1 MPAWRLL
8 SADPLIRITVAAL
21 LLLAAEFG
29 GAGLFSALE
38 SRYGDLLLR
47 LHAAQQQPDPD
58 IVIVDIDERSL
69 DQMAPLVGRYPWPR
83 AVFAELI
90 EGMARQ
96 RPAAIVF
103 DIMFTDADLMR
114 PEGDQWLVE
123 AAQQHRNT
131 YFPLA
136 RLEGGDAQGV
146 PLAQYGELL
155 GIERGP
161 RAREEARVALLLP
174 LPALAETG
182 RLGAINYAE
191 DADGIGRRYHLYLDA
206 DGWHI
211 PSLPARVAKDLGY
224 ALPPQPDLLLNWRGP
239 ALSYTRIPL
248 FDLYD
253 DLARSQPQRPADEL
267 SGKIVIIGTTA
278 AGQHDL
284 RSTAMGSV
292 YPAVEL
298 IATTLD
304 NLKHGDALRA
314 AASPIAPFVT
324 LLLLATLFALFRR
337 HVNPL
342 RIGLGLLI
350 ATPLFA
356 AVQYGT
362 LQLRWVLPL
371 FTPLV
376 FGWLYYVA
384 AALHA
389 WLREKRERERSVQI
403 FSRFLDPR
411 VVQDL
416 VARGESALALKS
428 QSRQLTVLF
437 SDIRGFTT
445 LSEQHTAEEIVD
457 LLNDYF
463 SRQVQV
469 IFEHG
474 GTMDKF
480 IGDAIMAFWG
490 APVDDPAQAVH
501 TVSAALAMCDTLE
514 EFRRHLGP
522 SGAHFDVGIGIHT
535 GPAVVGFIGSANRLD
550 YTAIGDTVNL
560 ASRIEGQTKGVARV
574 LVSADTRTL
583 CGAAFDFIDHGS
595 YKVKGRTQE
604 VRLYEPHR
612 KQTDTSG
619 KIRDTGE

>member
-1 MPAWRLL
+1 MLTDTLNRLTL
-8 SADPLIRITVAAL
+8 AAL
-21 LLLAAEFG
+21 LLLAIEFG
-29 GAGLFSALE
+29 GGGLLSTLE
-38 SRYGDLLLR
+38 YRYGDLLLR
-47 LHAAQQQPDPD
+47 QHAAQQQPDPD

-69 DQMAPLVGRYPWPR
+69 DQMAPLAGRYPWPR
-83 AVFAELI
+83 AVFAELL

-96 RPAAIVF
+96 QPAAVVF
-103 DIMFTDADLMR
+103 DILFSDADVMN
-114 PEGDQWLVE
+114 PDGDAWLAEV
-123 AAQQHRNT
+123 ARQQGKVF
-131 YFPLA
+131 FPML
-136 RLEGGDAQGV
+136 RLSGGDAQGV
-146 PLAQYGELL
+146 PLAQYGALL
-155 GIERGP
+155 SIERGP
-161 RAREEARVALLLP
+161 QARDDARAALLLP

-182 RLGAINYAE
+182 RLGAINYTE
-191 DADGIGRRYHLYLDA
+191 DADGVGRRYHLYLDA
-206 DGWHI
+206 QGWRI
-211 PSLPARVAKDLGY
+211 PSLPARVAKDLGH
-224 ALPPQPDLLLNWRGP
+224 AIPPQPDLLLNWRGP
-239 ALSYTRIPL
+239 ALSYTRISL

-253 DLARSQPQRPADEL
+253 DLARSAPQRPADEL
-267 SGKIVIIGTTA
+267 TGKLVIIGSTA
-278 AGQHDL
+278 AGLHDL
-284 RSTAMGSV
+284 RSTAMGSL
-292 YPAVEL
+292 YPAVEI
-298 IATTLD
+298 IATALD

-314 AASPIAPFVT
+314 TPAVAAPFAA
-324 LLLLATLFALFRR
+324 LLLLGALFFAFQR
-337 HVNPL
+337 HINPL

-356 AVQYGT
+356 AVQYGA

-416 VARGESALALKS
+416 VAKGESALALKS

-469 IFEHG
+469 IFRHN

-490 APVDDPAQAVH
+490 APVDDADQAINA
-501 TVSAALAMCDTLE
+501 VSAALEMCDTLE
-514 EFRRHLGP
+514 DFRRHLGP
-522 SGAHFDVGIGIHT
+522 SGEHFDVGIGIHT

-574 LVSADTRTL
+574 LISADTRAL
-583 CGAAFDFIDHGS
+583 CGEAFDFVDHGS
-595 YKVKGRTQE
+595 YKVKGRAQE
-604 VRLYEPHR
+604 VRLYEPR
-612 KQTDTSG
+612 KKADTSD
-619 KIRDTGE
+619 KIHVTSG

>member
-1 MPAWRLL
+1 MYAWRTL
-8 SADPLIRITVAAL
+8 SIEPLNRLTVAAL
-21 LLLAAEFG
+21 LLLAIEFG
-29 GAGLFSALE
+29 GAGLLSTLE
-38 SRYGDLLLR
+38 HRYGDLLLR
-47 LHAAQQQPDPD
+47 QHAAQQQPDPD

-69 DQMAPLVGRYPWPR
+69 DHMAPLAGRYPWPR
-83 AVFAELI
+83 SVFAELI

-96 RPAAIVF
+96 QPAAVVF
-103 DIMFTDADLMR
+103 DILFTDADLMR
-114 PEGDQWLVE
+114 PEGDGWFAEV
-123 AAQQHRNT
+123 AQQYDHV
-131 YFPLA
+131 YFPLL
-136 RLEGGDAQGV
+136 RLAGGHAQGV

-161 RAREEARVALLLP
+161 QARDDARVALLLP

-182 RLGAINYAE
+182 RLGAINYTE
-191 DADGIGRRYHLYLDA
+191 DADGIGRRYHLHLDA
-206 DGWHI
+206 DGWRI

-224 ALPPQPDLLLNWRGP
+224 TVPQQPDLLLNWRGP

-253 DLARSQPQRPADEL
+253 DLARSQPQRPIDEL
-267 SGKIVIIGTTA
+267 TGKIVIIGSTA
-278 AGQHDL
+278 AGLHDL
-284 RSTAMGSV
+284 RSTAMGSL
-292 YPAVEL
+292 YPAVEI
-298 IATTLD
+298 IATALD

-314 AASPIAPFVT
+314 APAIAAPLVA
-324 LLLLATLFALFRR
+324 LLLLGSLFLAFRR

-356 AVQYGT
+356 AVQYGA
-362 LQLRWVLPL
+362 LQLRWVVPL
-371 FTPLV
+371 FTPLA

-411 VVQDL
+411 VVQNL
-416 VARGESALALKS
+416 VAQGESALSLKS

-469 IFEHG
+469 IFQHN

-490 APVDDPAQAVH
+490 APVDDANQAVNA
-501 TVSAALAMCDTLE
+501 VSAALAMCDTLE

-522 SGAHFDVGIGIHT
+522 SGEHFDVGIGIHT

-574 LVSADTRTL
+574 LVSADTRAL
-583 CGAAFDFIDHGS
+583 CGEAFDFIDHGS

-604 VRLYEPHR
+604 VRLYEPRR
-612 KQTDTSG
+612 KTP
-619 KIRDTGE
+619 

>member
-1 MPAWRLL
+1 MLSTDTLNRLTL
-8 SADPLIRITVAAL
+8 AIL
-21 LLLAAEFG
+21 LLLAIEFG
-29 GAGLFSALE
+29 GAGLLSTLE
-38 SRYGDLLLR
+38 YRYGDLLLR
-47 LHAAQQQPDPD
+47 QHAAQQQPDPD

-69 DQMAPLVGRYPWPR
+69 DQMAPLAGRYPWPR
-83 AVFAELI
+83 AIFAELL

-96 RPAAIVF
+96 QPAAVVF
-103 DIMFTDADLMR
+103 DILFTDTDVMN
-114 PEGDQWLVE
+114 PDGDAWLAEV
-123 AAQQHRNT
+123 ARQQGNV
-131 YFPLA
+131 YFPML
-136 RLEGGDAQGV
+136 RLSGGDAQGV
-146 PLAQYGELL
+146 PLAQYGALL

-161 RAREEARVALLLP
+161 RARDDARTALLLP

-182 RLGAINYAE
+182 RLGAINYTE
-191 DADGIGRRYHLYLDA
+191 DGDGIGRRYHLYLDA
-206 DGWHI
+206 QGWHI

-224 ALPPQPDLLLNWRGP
+224 AIPPQPDLLLNWRGP

-253 DLARSQPQRPADEL
+253 DLARSEPQRPVDEL
-267 SGKIVIIGTTA
+267 TGKIVIIGSTA
-278 AGQHDL
+278 AGLHDL
-284 RSTAMGSV
+284 RSTAMGSL
-292 YPAVEL
+292 YPAVEI
-298 IATTLD
+298 IATALD

-314 AASPIAPFVT
+314 APIAVAPFVA
-324 LLLLATLFALFRR
+324 LLLLGTLFFAFRR
-337 HVNPL
+337 RVNPL
-342 RIGLGLLI
+342 RIGLGLLV

-356 AVQYGT
+356 ALQYGA
-362 LQLRWVLPL
+362 LQLRWVVPL

-389 WLREKRERERSVQI
+389 WLRERRERERSVQI

-411 VVQDL
+411 VVQNL
-416 VARGESALALKS
+416 VAQGESALSLKS

-469 IFEHG
+469 IFQHN

-490 APVDDPAQAVH
+490 APVDDANQAVNA
-501 TVSAALAMCDTLE
+501 VSAALAMCDTLE

-522 SGAHFDVGIGIHT
+522 SGEHFDVGIGIHT

-574 LVSADTRTL
+574 LVSADTREL
-583 CGAAFDFIDHGS
+583 CGETFDFVDHGS

-604 VRLYEPHR
+604 VRLYEPKR
-612 KQTDTSG
+612 RG
-619 KIRDTGE
+619 GV

>member
-1 MPAWRLL
+1 MLTDTLNRLTL
-8 SADPLIRITVAAL
+8 AL
-21 LLLAAEFG
+21 LLLLAIEFG
-29 GAGLFSALE
+29 GAGLLSTLE
-38 SRYGDLLLR
+38 YRYGDLLLR
-47 LHAAQQQPDPD
+47 RHAAQQQPDPD

-69 DQMAPLVGRYPWPR
+69 DQMAPLAGRYPWPR
-83 AVFAELI
+83 AIFAELI

-103 DIMFTDADLMR
+103 DILFSDADVAN
-114 PEGDQWLVE
+114 PDGDAWLAEV
-123 AAQQHRNT
+123 ARQQDNV
-131 YFPLA
+131 YFPMLRLA
-136 RLEGGDAQGV
+136 GGDAQGV
-146 PLAQYGELL
+146 PLAQYGALL

-161 RAREEARVALLLP
+161 QAQEAARTALLLP

-182 RLGAINYAE
+182 RLGAINYTE
-191 DADGIGRRYHLYLDA
+191 DRDGVGRRYHLYLDTQ
-206 DGWHI
+206 GWRI
-211 PSLPARVAKDLGY
+211 PSLPARVARDLAY
-224 ALPPQPDLLLNWRGP
+224 AIPPQPDLLLNWRGP

-267 SGKIVIIGTTA
+267 TGKIVIIGSTA
-278 AGQHDL
+278 AGLHDL
-284 RSTAMGSV
+284 RSTAMGSL
-292 YPAVEL
+292 YPAVEI
-298 IATTLD
+298 IATALD
-304 NLKHGDALRA
+304 NLKNGDALRPAPAPVAPLA
-314 AASPIAPFVT
+314 AV
-324 LLLLATLFALFRR
+324 LLLGALFLAFRR
-337 HVNPL
+337 RVNPL
-342 RIGLGLLI
+342 RIGLGLLV

-356 AVQYGT
+356 AVQYGA

-389 WLREKRERERSVQI
+389 WLRERRERERSVQI

-411 VVQDL
+411 VVQNL
-416 VARGESALALKS
+416 VAQGESALTLKS

-469 IFEHG
+469 IFQHN

-490 APVDDPAQAVH
+490 APVDDPNQAINAVN
-501 TVSAALAMCDTLE
+501 AALAMCDTLE
-514 EFRRHLGP
+514 AFRRHLGP
-522 SGAHFDVGIGIHT
+522 SGEHFDVGIGIHT

-574 LVSADTRTL
+574 LVSADTRAL
-583 CGAAFDFIDHGS
+583 CGDAFDFVDHGS

-604 VRLYEPHR
+604 VRLYEPQR
-612 KQTDTSG
+612 KNADTHG
-619 KIRDTGE
+619 

>member
-1 MPAWRLL
+1 MLTDTLNRLTL
-8 SADPLIRITVAAL
+8 AL
-21 LLLAAEFG
+21 LLLLAIEFG
-29 GAGLFSALE
+29 GAGLLSTLE
-38 SRYGDLLLR
+38 YRYGDLLLR
-47 LHAAQQQPDPD
+47 QHAAQQQPDPE

-69 DQMAPLVGRYPWPR
+69 DQMAPLAGRYPWPR
-83 AVFAELI
+83 AVFAELLA
-90 EGMARQ
+90 GMARQ
-96 RPAAIVF
+96 QPAAVVF
-103 DIMFTDADLMR
+103 DILFSDADVMN
-114 PEGDQWLVE
+114 PDGDAWLAEV
-123 AAQQHRNT
+123 ARQQGNV
-131 YFPLA
+131 YFPMLRLA
-136 RLEGGDAQGV
+136 GGDAQGV
-146 PLAQYGELL
+146 PLAQYGTLL

-161 RAREEARVALLLP
+161 QARDDARVALLLP

-182 RLGAINYAE
+182 RLGAINYTE

-206 DGWHI
+206 QGWRI
-211 PSLPARVAKDLGY
+211 PSLPARVARDLGY
-224 ALPPQPDLLLNWRGP
+224 ALPPAPDLLLNWRGP

-267 SGKIVIIGTTA
+267 RGKIVIIGSTA
-278 AGQHDL
+278 AGLHDL
-284 RSTAMGSV
+284 RSTTMGSL
-292 YPAVEL
+292 YPAVEI
-298 IATTLD
+298 IATAID
-304 NLKHGDALRA
+304 NLKHGDALHPAPIFVAPLA
-314 AASPIAPFVT
+314 A
-324 LLLLATLFALFRR
+324 LLLLGALFLAFRR
-337 HVNPL
+337 HINPL
-342 RIGLGLLI
+342 RIGLGLLA

-356 AVQYGT
+356 AVQYGA

-376 FGWLYYVA
+376 FGWLYYFA

-389 WLREKRERERSVQI
+389 WLRERRERERSVQI

-411 VVQDL
+411 VVQNL
-416 VARGESALALKS
+416 VAQGESALTLKS

-469 IFEHG
+469 IFQHN

-490 APVDDPAQAVH
+490 APVDDPNQAVNA
-501 TVSAALAMCDTLE
+501 VNAALAMCDTLE

-522 SGAHFDVGIGIHT
+522 AGEHFDVGIGIHT

-574 LVSADTRTL
+574 LVSADTRAL

-604 VRLYEPHR
+604 VRLYEPCR
-612 KQTDTSG
+612 KADASD
-619 KIRDTGE
+619 K